1 MAQEKVVANY
11 TVLSNKTNG
20 SIITAFLQMVEITD
34 EYLETEDI
42 KRFFVLVF
50 KPSAKNISLICF

>member
-11 TVLSNKTNG
+11 ASLSNKTNS

-34 EYLETEDI
+34 EYL
-42 KRFFVLVF
+42 
-50 KPSAKNISLICF
+50 